1 MDIEKLNVE
10 TRNQMNE
17 LFSSIL
23 LEHKK
28 INKIK
33 HSKEEDF
40 SNMENALKS
49 YERNKGRESFFPY
62 ISSGYGNG
70 PFTQLIDGSV
80 KYDLIGAMGPN
91 LLGHSHPLY
100 IKSNLEAAA
109 LDVIT
114 CGNLLNYNEPLRLTE
129 EILKSVKNTKLK
141 HFWFAGSGS
150 FANDSALK
158 MIWQNKAPKYKVIA
172 FNKAFAGRSI
182 ATQDITFNP
191 SYRENMPKTL
201 EVCHVPHFDQNDPEN
216 SLNKTL
222 SALEK
227 VWEQESHSICAMM
240 IELIQGEAGF
250 VYGTKSFYKEIFKWA
265 KEKSLF
271 IWVDEVQTFGRT
283 REIFAFQMFEL
294 DEYVDVVTVGKALQV
309 CGTLYSEE
317 LNPKPGLIAGT
328 FNGALSAIIAGQ
340 KIVNYLRKGP
350 FYGENGRIHQI
361 ETNFLSSLKKLSETT
376 CKGKINYYGGIGTM
390 ISFEVGDSSKE
401 STIYFI
407 KKLYEN
413 GVISFIAGNNPT
425 RVRFLLPL
433 SLTDDHIK
441 EIFSIVE
448 ETTLD
453 LF

>member
-1 MDIEKLNVE
+1 MDIGKLSVE
-10 TRNQMNE
+10 TQNQMNE

-23 LEHKK
+23 LEHQKV
-28 INKIK
+28 NKIK

-40 SNMENALKS
+40 SSMEDAIKS
-49 YERNKGRESFFPY
+49 YEKNKGRESFFPY
-62 ISSGYGNG
+62 LSSGYGHG

-100 IKSNLEAAA
+100 IKSHLEAATS
-109 LDVIT
+109 DVMT
-114 CGNLLNYNEPLRLTE
+114 CGNLLNYKEPLRLTE
-129 EILKSVKNTKLK
+129 EILESVKNSRLK

-158 MIWQNKAPKYKVIA
+158 MIWQKKAPKYKVIA
-172 FNKAFAGRSI
+172 FNQAFAGRSI

-191 SYRENMPKTL
+191 KYRENMPKTL
-201 EVCHVPHFDQNDPEN
+201 EVCHVPHFDQKNPQS
-216 SLNKTL
+216 SLKRTL
-222 SALEK
+222 DALEAIWK
-227 VWEQESHSICAMM
+227 KESESICAIT

-250 VYGTKSFYKEIFKWA
+250 VYGTKHFYKEVFKWA
-265 KEKSLF
+265 KEKNLY

-283 REIFAFQMFEL
+283 REMFAFQMFEL
-294 DEYVDVVTVGKALQV
+294 DEYVDIVTVGKALQV

-317 LNPKPGLIAGT
+317 LNPSPGLIAGT
-328 FNGALSAIIAGQ
+328 FNGALATIIAGQ

-361 ETNFLSSLKKLSETT
+361 ENAFLSSLKKLSETT
-376 CKGKINYYGGIGTM
+376 CKGKIKYYGGIGTM
-390 ISFEVGDSSKE
+390 ISFEVGDSDKP
-401 STIYFI
+401 STINFI
-407 KKLYEN
+407 KKLYQN
-413 GVISFIAGNNPT
+413 GIISFIAGDKPT

-433 SLTDDHIK
+433 SLTDEHIK
-441 EIFSIVE
+441 EIFAIVE
-448 ETTLD
+448 KTTLD